1 MYKGYLIA
9 TVIFYTFF
17 TFLLGLFETIDWSD
31 EIEALNNWQPGTIFL
46 TFTYWN
52 FVLQYIFYII
62 ELLSVYQF
70 ITVTQETKEILLN
83 IIFAP
88 GVSILGYW
96 ILINVLEWGFLIPW
110 YIDVSIHGINILML
124 MGIVVLK
131 YPCIAQL
138 NTFQNIVLPSIV
150 PAIYFI
156 VTVTYTTVTMKM
168 IYPSNLFSFV
178 SIDDNPPYGWLGVL
192 FLCVGIPLPQLIFY
206 FVCNTLR
213 KGRYMR
219 VLDQ

>member
-1 MYKGYLIA
+1 M
-9 TVIFYTFF
+9 
-17 TFLLGLFETIDWSD
+17 LGLFETIDWSD
-31 EIEALNNWQPGTIFL
+31 EIEELNDWEPGTIFL

-192 FLCVGIPLPQLIFY
+192 F
-206 FVCNTLR
+206 FVLVYHYHNLYSILYAIR
-213 KGRYMR
+213 
-219 VLDQ
+219 